1 MRQRNDE
8 LAYITN
14 KLKELK
20 IQNSSEPILVVTNE
34 QSIQHLL
41 VHLNAF
47 IENYQASQATFR
59 KTEDAFKK
67 MLANISH
74 DLKTPLTVV
83 LGYVETIQNDL
94 QMSRAERERILKNIH
109 HKTLEII
116 QLINSFFDLAKLE
129 AGDVQLPMERV
140 NVNEVCRKSI
150 LSFYDVMQAKGLE
163 ADIDIPDTPI
173 YTLANEEALTRIL
186 NNLLSNALHY
196 GNAGKIVGLQ
206 LRFTEQNLLI
216 NVWDRGKGIEETEQN
231 RVFERLY
238 TLDESRNKAFQGS
251 GLGLTITKRLVEA
264 IDGVI
269 SLQSKPYDKTTFSI
283 QLKRMNF

>member
-14 KLKELK
+14 KLKELE
-20 IQNSSEPILVVTNE
+20 IQNSSDPILVVTNE

-94 QMSRAERERILKNIH
+94 QMAETERERILQNIH

-216 NVWDRGKGIEETEQN
+216 NVWDRGKGIEETEQS

-264 IDGVI
+264 IGGAI

-283 QLKRMNF
+283 QLKRMTF

>member
-8 LAYITN
+8 LVYITN

-20 IQNSSEPILVVTNE
+20 IQNSSDPILVVTNE

-41 VHLNAF
+41 VHLNTF
-47 IENYQASQATFR
+47 IESYQASQATFR

-94 QMSRAERERILKNIH
+94 HMSKAERERILKNIH

-238 TLDESRNKAFQGS
+238 TLDESRNKTFQGS

-264 IDGVI
+264 IGGVI

-283 QLKRMNF
+283 QLKRMTF